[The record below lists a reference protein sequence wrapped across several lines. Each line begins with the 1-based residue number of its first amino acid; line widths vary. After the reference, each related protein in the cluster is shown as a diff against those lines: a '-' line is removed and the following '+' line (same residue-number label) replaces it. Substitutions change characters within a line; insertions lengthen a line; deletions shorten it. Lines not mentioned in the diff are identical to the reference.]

1 MVNQESENFFD
12 SLTDNER
19 SMLLDA
25 LVLDGSIDWLDW
37 DMSTPSLEFKKDFYK
52 RLEDWERCQ

>member
-19 SMLLDA
+19 SVLIDA

-37 DMSTPSLEFKKDFYK
+37 DMATPSPEFKRDFYK
-52 RLEDWERCQ
+52 RLEDWERSQ